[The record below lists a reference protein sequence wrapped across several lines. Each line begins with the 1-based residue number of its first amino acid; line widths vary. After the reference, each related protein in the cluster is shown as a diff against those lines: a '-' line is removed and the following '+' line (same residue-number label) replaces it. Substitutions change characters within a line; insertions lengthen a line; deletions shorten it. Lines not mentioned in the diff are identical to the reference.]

1 MSYARSV
8 THSAPQF
15 TNHKVRIQKLKRL
28 IILAFPLAV
37 VLACSSL
44 SGQKWE
50 TVTEGDITVEM
61 PGKPTKQSQDVPT
74 GAGKATG
81 QMLTLDKGAEAY
93 VMAFHDFGAAAASM
107 NIDPKVLLKGASDGA
122 VKNID
127 GKVTS
132 QRDVTVNGHPGTELI
147 GEGSKD
153 GKAIEFTIRM
163 YWAKPRLIQTLYLS
177 EKGKGD
183 KSNATKFLDSLKI
196 S

>member
-1 MSYARSV
+1 M

-15 TNHKVRIQKLKRL
+15 TNNKVRIEKLKRL

-44 SGQKWE
+44 TGAKWE
-50 TVTEGDITVEM
+50 TVTEGDLSVEM
-61 PGKPTKQSQDVPT
+61 PGKPTKQAQDLPT
-74 GAGKATG
+74 PAGKASG
-81 QMLTLDKGAEAY
+81 QLLTLDKGAEAY
-93 VMAFHDFGAAAASM
+93 VLAFHTFPPLVASA
-107 NIDPKVLLKGASDGA
+107 NIDPKPLLKGASDS
-122 VKNID
+122 VVRSMN

-132 QRDVTVNGHPGTELI
+132 QRDVNVGGHPGTEII
-147 GEGSKD
+147 GEGNKD
-153 GKAIEFTIRM
+153 GKDVEFTIRV

-183 KSNATKFLDSLKI
+183 KSNATKFVESLKI

>member
-1 MSYARSV
+1 M
-8 THSAPQF
+8 
-15 TNHKVRIQKLKRL
+15 KRL
-28 IILAFPLAV
+28 IILVFPLAV

-44 SGQKWE
+44 TGQKWE
-50 TVTEGDITVEM
+50 TVTEGGITVEM

-74 GAGKATG
+74 GTGKATG

-93 VMAFHDFGAAAASM
+93 VMAFHEFPAAVSSL

-122 VKNID
+122 VRNID
-127 GKVTS
+127 GAVTS
-132 QRDVTVNGHPGTELI
+132 QRDVSVSGHPGTELT
-147 GEGSKD
+147 GEGRKEGKD
-153 GKAIEFTIRM
+153 IEFTIRM